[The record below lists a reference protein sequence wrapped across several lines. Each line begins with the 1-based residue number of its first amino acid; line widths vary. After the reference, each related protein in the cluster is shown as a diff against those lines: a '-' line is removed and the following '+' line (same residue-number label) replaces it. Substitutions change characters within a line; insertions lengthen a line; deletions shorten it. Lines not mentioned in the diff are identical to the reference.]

1 MSFLLI
7 YIIYLYI
14 RLVNEKKLLKY
25 AIEYL
30 SKYDSSKKNLIE
42 VLKRKIFRLNIAGL
56 EKHNLL
62 NIIDKII
69 EKLEDSNLVND
80 NRYIFSKISSLSR
93 SGKSKK
99 FISSYLLKKGINNL
113 NIDNNFKE
121 FEENDVNWELDS
133 AKLFVQKKRLL
144 TSDEKYEKKIAKMA
158 RAGFSYE
165 ICKKILG

>member
-25 AIEYL
+25 AIDYL

-113 NIDNNFKE
+113 NIDNNFKK